1 MKNSIIVS
9 AQIKAGLSE
18 AWNYYT
24 IPEHIT
30 QWNFAD
36 PSWHCPWAT
45 NDLRPGG
52 KYVARMEAR
61 DGSFGFDF
69 GVVYDQVV
77 PQKLISYTI
86 GDGRKATVQFNPQG
100 AITEVIVEF
109 EAEHQNPVDLQRGG
123 WQSILNNFKKYAESR
138 QQGII

>member
-30 QWNFAD
+30 QWNFTD

-100 AITEVIVEF
+100 TITEVIVEF

>member
-36 PSWHCPWAT
+36 PSWHCRGLP

-86 GDGRKATVQFNPQG
+86 GDGRKKQPCSLIRRGT
-100 AITEVIVEF
+100 ITEVIVEF

-123 WQSILNNFKKYAESR
+123 WQSIL
-138 QQGII
+138 